1 MASFLKRAPAALR
14 RGAAA
19 LEFALTL
26 PVLIVVLGAVIE
38 LSLYIS
44 HFHQIQ
50 RASRDGARVG
60 SITLEG
66 ADADGSLIT
75 SEAVDHAT
83 EVLESVGMPCDSKCN
98 IEAEWLEF
106 GDWMFV
112 EVRVTYP
119 YQSFTSIIPSLSEDT
134 TATFRMLTQQQ

>member
-1 MASFLKRAPAALR
+1 MARLLRATR

-26 PVLIVVLGAVIE
+26 PVLILVLGAVVE

-66 ADADGSLIT
+66 ATADGTQIT
-75 SEAVDHAT
+75 AAAEAQAID
-83 EVLESVGMPCDSKCN
+83 VLESAGLPCEANCKVK
-98 IEAEWLEF
+98 AEWVEKD
-106 GDWMFV
+106 GWMFV
-112 EVRVTYP
+112 EVVVVYP
-119 YQSFTSIIPSLSEDT
+119 YASFTSILPSLSEDT
-134 TATFRMLTQQQ
+134 TATFRMMTQQQ